1 MPECLSLQPNPL
13 PSLFQQQ
20 RQLNPKLNPCRH
32 PSNLPAIVA
41 ISSIGCRE
49 KLSALI
55 KNIISCDKAV
65 FAYIYL
71 LQENID

>member
-20 RQLNPKLNPCRH
+20 RLLNPNLNPCRH
-32 PSNLPAIVA
+32 PSNLPTIVA

-49 KLSALI
+49 EHSVVI
-55 KNIISCDKAV
+55 KNITSCDKAV